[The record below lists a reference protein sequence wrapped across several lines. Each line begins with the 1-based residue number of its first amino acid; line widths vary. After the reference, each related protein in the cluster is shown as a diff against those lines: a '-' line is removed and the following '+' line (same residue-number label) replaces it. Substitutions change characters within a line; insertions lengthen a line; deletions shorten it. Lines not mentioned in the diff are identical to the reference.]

1 MGVTDS
7 KVISTRID
15 NEFKSIRKYHDS
27 FYG

>member
-7 KVISTRID
+7 KAVSLQID
-15 NEFKSIRKYHDS
+15 NEFKSIRKYNDN